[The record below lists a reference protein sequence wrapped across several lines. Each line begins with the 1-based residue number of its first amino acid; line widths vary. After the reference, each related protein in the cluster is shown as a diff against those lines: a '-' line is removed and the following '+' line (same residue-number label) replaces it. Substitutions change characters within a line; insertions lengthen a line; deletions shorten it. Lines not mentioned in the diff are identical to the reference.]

1 MELLFIIDPIATLQA
16 HHDTSL
22 ALMVAA
28 QTRGERVWVCGVV
41 DLFVANGECHA
52 WARPVR
58 LNLEATPFYELGAQA
73 RLNLQQTP
81 VVFMRKDP
89 PIDRQYL
96 LATYLLDRV
105 DPNKTLIVNQP
116 QGLRLANEKMYA
128 LNFARYLPATLVT
141 FWPKEILE
149 FLEEHGQAVLK
160 PLDGK
165 GGEGIFL
172 LSLEDKNLKSL
183 IEMSTQFQTIPVM
196 VQRYLPEARQGDKRI
211 IVLAGKPL
219 GAVLRV
225 PQGSDMR
232 GNMRVGGKAVITDI
246 TLHEQELCAH
256 LAPRLV
262 ADGLYFV
269 GLDVIG
275 AYLTEVNV
283 TSPTGI
289 QEIDGLNNSN
299 IAAEVIQWAVETAVN
314 GSSGL

>member
-1 MELLFIIDPIATLQA
+1 MVMDILFITDPITTLQP

-28 QTRGERVWVCGVV
+28 QQQGHQVWNCTVM
-41 DLFVANGECHA
+41 DLYVEAGECA
-52 WARPVR
+52 TCARP
-58 LNLEATPFYELGAQA
+58 LMLTPDQIPLVGAEQCFPLS
-73 RLNLQQTP
+73 RTP

-89 PIDRQYL
+89 PVDRQYL

-105 DPNKTLIVNQP
+105 NPQKTLVVNRP
-116 QGLRLANEKMYA
+116 TGLRQANEKMYT
-128 LNFARYLPATLVT
+128 LNFSQYMPETLVSACA
-141 FWPKEILE
+141 KDIVQ
-149 FLEEHGQAVLK
+149 FLEIHEKAVLK

-172 LSLEDKNLKSL
+172 LQPQDRNLKAL
-183 IEMSTQFQTIPVM
+183 IEISTQGHTIPVM
-196 VQRYLPEARQGDKRI
+196 VQRYLPESRAGDKRI
-211 IVLAGKPL
+211 ILLAGKPL

-225 PQGSDMR
+225 PAADDVR
-232 GNMRVGGKAVITDI
+232 GNLRVGGKAVAAEITP
-246 TLHEQELCAH
+246 HEAELCAH
-256 LAPRLV
+256 LAPRLI

-289 QEIDGLNNSN
+289 QEIDQLSGRQLGN
-299 IAAEVIQWAVETAVN
+299 EVIAWATQYQA
-314 GSSGL
+314 